1 MVIRPA
7 REKTME
13 EMRKEF
19 DLILAGLTDP
29 DQIAKVELIRE
40 FFCNPEFRTALENET
55 AKAAG
60 L

>member
-1 MVIRPA
+1 MD
-7 REKTME
+7 

-19 DLILAGLTDP
+19 DIFLAGLTDP

-40 FFCNPEFRTALENET
+40 FVCNPEFKMKLEEET

>member
-1 MVIRPA
+1 
-7 REKTME
+7 ME
-13 EMRKEF
+13 EMKKEF

-40 FFCNPEFRTALENET
+40 FICNPEFKTALENET

>member
-1 MVIRPA
+1 
-7 REKTME
+7 ME